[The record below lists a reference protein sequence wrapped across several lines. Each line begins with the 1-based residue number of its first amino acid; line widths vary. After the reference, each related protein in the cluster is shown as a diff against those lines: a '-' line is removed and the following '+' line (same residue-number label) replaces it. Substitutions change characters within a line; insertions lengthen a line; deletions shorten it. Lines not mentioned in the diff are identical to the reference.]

1 LLRKK
6 KSKYFFWKI
15 SKKARRARINCSKL
29 LIYKGKVTP
38 RFTPRFVFTPRNSR
52 SKPISLREGGR
63 IFL

>member
-1 LLRKK
+1 
-6 KSKYFFWKI
+6 
-15 SKKARRARINCSKL
+15 
-29 LIYKGKVTP
+29 LIYKDKVTP